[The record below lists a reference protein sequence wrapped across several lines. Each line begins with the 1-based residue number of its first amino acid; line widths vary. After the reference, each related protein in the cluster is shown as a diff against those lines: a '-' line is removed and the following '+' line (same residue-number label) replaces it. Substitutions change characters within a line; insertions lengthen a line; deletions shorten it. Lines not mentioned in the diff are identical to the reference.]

1 MRSYWPLILS
11 LAAMWGASYLF
22 IKVAVEDIP
31 PAAMT
36 ELRVLLAGTLL
47 FAYVAWRMGARR
59 AVGELRRA
67 WVPCAVL
74 GVINAAVPMGLVA
87 WGETHIDSS
96 VAGIAQS
103 TVPLFTFILAAKFLP
118 HERVGLVRV
127 AGVAIGFLGVALL
140 AGFPSEGGWWA
151 LAGTLAVV
159 LSSVSYA
166 SGGVY
171 GQLQVH
177 EIPGPVLATGNMLAA
192 AVVLLPLAIVDP
204 PTEMPGGTA
213 LAGLAGL
220 VLIPT
225 FAGQLLLFRVL
236 RLHGSRKLSIVT
248 YLMPAFAVAY
258 GALLLGRARDGR
270 HDRRVRVHRRRCR
283 PRIGTAP
290 LRRTRAGVDGVSVS
304 IRRARPNDVDFLVE
318 LVTHEDVEPFLA
330 AVRSKGNDEISAE
343 IERSENEPDAFGLF
357 LIEVDGERAG
367 TMRFERTNARS
378 RIASLGGLAVHP
390 AFRGAKVADT
400 AARQFQRHL
409 LDELGFHRLQMEIY
423 GFNERA
429 MRHAERAGFV
439 HEGVRRK
446 AYWRNDEWVD
456 GVLYGL
462 VVEDI
467 AHG

>member
-1 MRSYWPLILS
+1 MRSYWGLILT

-36 ELRVLLAGTLL
+36 ELRVLLAGALL
-47 FAYVAWRMGARR
+47 FGYVAARMGAGR

-103 TVPLFTFILAAKFLP
+103 TVPLFTFILASKFLP
-118 HERVGLVRV
+118 HEHVGLVRIV
-127 AGVAIGFLGVALL
+127 GVGIGFMGVALL
-140 AGFPSEGGWWA
+140 AGYPSEGGRWA

-159 LSSVSYA
+159 LSSLSYA

-177 EIPGPVLATGNMLAA
+177 DIAGPVLAAGNMLAA
-192 AVVLLPLAIVDP
+192 AVFLLPLAIAAP
-204 PTEMPGGTA
+204 PTEVPGGTA

-248 YLMPAFAVAY
+248 YLMPAFAVVY
-258 GALLLGRARDGR
+258 GALLLGEP
-270 HDRRVRVHRRRCR
+270 V
-283 PRIGTAP
+283 TA
-290 LRRTRAGVDGVSVS
+290 A
-304 IRRARPNDVDFLVE
+304 
-318 LVTHEDVEPFLA
+318 
-330 AVRSKGNDEISAE
+330 
-343 IERSENEPDAFGLF
+343 
-357 LIEVDGERAG
+357 
-367 TMRFERTNARS
+367 M
-378 RIASLGGLAVHP
+378 LGGFALIAVGAALASGQRFFG
-390 AFRGAKVADT
+390 FRAQET
-400 AARQFQRHL
+400 AA
-409 LDELGFHRLQMEIY
+409 
-423 GFNERA
+423 
-429 MRHAERAGFV
+429 
-439 HEGVRRK
+439 
-446 AYWRNDEWVD
+446 
-456 GVLYGL
+456 
-462 VVEDI
+462 
-467 AHG
+467 